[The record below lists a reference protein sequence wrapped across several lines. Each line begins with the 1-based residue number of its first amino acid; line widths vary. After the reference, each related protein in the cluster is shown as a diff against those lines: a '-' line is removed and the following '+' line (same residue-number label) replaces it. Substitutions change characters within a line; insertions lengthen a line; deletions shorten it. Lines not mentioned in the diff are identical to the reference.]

1 MTIGRSRSRSAS
13 SYRLTALERYG
24 APAGWA
30 GAGLLFEHTGGDRVV
45 GGEHQA
51 LGQVLAVELGFLA
64 L

>member
-13 SYRLTALERYG
+13 SYRLTALERYR

-30 GAGLLFEHTGGDRVV
+30 GVRLLLEHVCGDRVV